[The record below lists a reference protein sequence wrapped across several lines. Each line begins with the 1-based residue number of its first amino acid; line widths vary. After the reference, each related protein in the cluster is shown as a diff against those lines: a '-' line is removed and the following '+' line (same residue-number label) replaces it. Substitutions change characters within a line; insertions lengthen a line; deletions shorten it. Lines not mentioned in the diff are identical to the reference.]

1 MLYRYS
7 VLDVQSIQP
16 FLQVDVRSMQL
27 VAKDQ
32 LPSTVDAAGE
42 SPNGILEEIS
52 IPNRAIASFIQQ
64 MNVLWCLAEIHL
76 TRNFD

>member
-1 MLYRYS
+1 
-7 VLDVQSIQP
+7 
-16 FLQVDVRSMQL
+16 MQL

-32 LPSTVDAAGE
+32 LSSTADAVGE

-76 TRNFD
+76 TRNFDWFLWMVD